1 MSNNVDSYTSSS
13 EYSNDEPS
21 TWISWFCEQPQNSF
35 FCEIDYQYIDST
47 FNLFGLK
54 KEVRRFNYCR
64 EIIIEELDSSA
75 SECSS
80 GVPPEWGNH
89 GSADLYGRIH
99 VRYLN
104 TAQGQRAMTAKFLR
118 GQFGHCPLYSCK
130 NQKVLPIGM
139 SDVVGQ
145 CPVKVYCPRCQ
156 DVYDTPRSGLDGAF
170 FGRTFLPFLLLCAPE
185 LIPKVGCALCA
196 CCGERVQVVGIWC
209 VSCVVSLTVG
219 VFRVGC
225 QNSCA
230 ALPTNSVRLQNS
242 QKQVCLQLLTF
253 GVHTHLFTAI
263 FSSLP
268 VMCFVLQSVLDSS
281 SRHQKRTAASRRSCQ
296 EKGAGSF
303 SHGNIFHVRLRRRQ
317 IKDLLF
323 YYFYLTRVCAMCVQ
337 HVCNTN

>member
-185 LIPKVGCALCA
+185 LIPKDAKIPVP
-196 CCGERVQVVGIWC
+196 RFQP
-209 VSCVVSLTVG
+209 TVFG
-219 VFRVGC
+219 YRIHKSSPYWTRRLVTKKEL
-225 QNSCA
+225 QQAEEA
-230 ALPTNSVRLQNS
+230 AKKKEL
-242 QKQVCLQLLTF
+242 
-253 GVHTHLFTAI
+253 
-263 FSSLP
+263 
-268 VMCFVLQSVLDSS
+268 
-281 SRHQKRTAASRRSCQ
+281 AASRM
-296 EKGAGSF
+296 ATSF
-303 SHGNIFHVRLRRRQ
+303 MSDSGED
-317 IKDLLF
+317 K
-323 YYFYLTRVCAMCVQ
+323 
-337 HVCNTN
+337 